1 MGSADLACNLQGG
14 ESMIKGGSMEQKK
27 ERKTAASIRRV
38 IEDRLEEAK
47 RSLAAH
53 QASVQR
59 IEDQI
64 EMLLEL
70 LEATAANGKEEG
82 DDGQTS

>member
-1 MGSADLACNLQGG
+1 M
-14 ESMIKGGSMEQKK
+14 
-27 ERKTAASIRRV
+27 
-38 IEDRLEEAK
+38 IEDRLEEEK

-53 QASVQR
+53 QSDADR
-59 IEDQI
+59 IEGQI
-64 EMLLEL
+64 DMLIEL